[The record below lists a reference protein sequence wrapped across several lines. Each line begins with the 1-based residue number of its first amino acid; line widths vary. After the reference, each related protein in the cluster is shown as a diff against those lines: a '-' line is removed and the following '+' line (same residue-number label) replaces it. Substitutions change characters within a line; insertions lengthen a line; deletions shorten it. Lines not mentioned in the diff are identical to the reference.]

1 MPQRLLGI
9 GVNEFPPASPIAT
22 PTAWIGPTITGT
34 CTYASSTTVTVITPT
49 APIGA
54 GATTTQF
61 TGVDN
66 MVVGQL
72 WFGGGVPAGTTIAT
86 IVSATSVTLSA
97 AATVSAS
104 TQPFTTGPGL
114 PTQSIYGY
122 LTTGNAVEPVTNV
135 VGDSFLSI
143 PNVQTIVTLQHYYI
157 PPGQG
162 ICLLTAGATNPVTYQ
177 YQNPNGTWVT
187 ITSVAAAATAS
198 FPYIS
203 DGINFRINNAA
214 TASSTATF
222 FQTN

>member
-9 GVNEFPPASPIAT
+9 GVNEFPPASPVAT
-22 PTAWIGPTITGT
+22 PTAWIGPTVTGT
-34 CTYASSTTVTVITPT
+34 CTYASSTTVTVIAPT
-49 APIGA
+49 GPIGA

-72 WFGGGVPAGTTIAT
+72 WTGGGVPSGTTIAT
-86 IVSATSVTLSA
+86 IVSATSVTLSN
-97 AATVSAS
+97 AATISAAG
-104 TQPFTTGPGL
+104 QPFSTGPGL
-114 PTQSIYGY
+114 PVQSIYGF

-135 VGDSFLSI
+135 VADSYLSI
-143 PNVQTIVTLQHYYI
+143 PNLQTIVTLQHYYI

-162 ICLLTAGATNPVTYQ
+162 IAIVVAGATNPVTYQ
-177 YQNPNGTWVT
+177 YQSPNGTWNT
-187 ITSVAAAATAS
+187 ITSVAATTTAS

-214 TASSTATF
+214 TGSSTATF